1 MLFCICNVHAQNIL
15 ALLDENKKN
24 IDKGNYALALRSL
37 DEINESLIVS
47 GGDSCVI
54 LYNYEKGKCLY
65 SLDRYEEAIPFLS
78 KGLELIEKLPHENC
92 ISLELLYGI
101 GYSYKKMKQYD
112 DAEKYFRRVFIRGST
127 QNLKCV
133 IKTQT
138 LRELVEVYTQLG
150 QSNLADACIVK
161 IEASTNSTPSTNWKQ
176 QIDELYE
183 LAEGYEQQGQQDLF
197 IDSYNKIL
205 KVVEENEG
213 CLNEDYLLYSSILG
227 MRLQYSY
234 NRSQDALLIYERI
247 IKIGESLNLK
257 HAEVCNAYANYL
269 QIKSELNDVNAVES
283 ILPKAIKYYN
293 ETIEKNRKEVNLY
306 EIIGNNFCGAGN
318 YKVGV
323 KYLETDWKGEKANS
337 IRSLTNLGDFYYKKQ
352 PQKAIDYFKRAES
365 RIDETEGVTIE
376 TKRIIYVKLM
386 YLFSKIGNFHE
397 AVKYAK
403 LSIPLVQAQCDVD
416 YYTQHLINYAI
427 YLCNIDKCNSVNNIL
442 SDIEGLITKIKP
454 ETLIA
459 VYSNEG
465 FIYLKCGKPTK
476 AISPLNEGIRIAK
489 KSLTNK
495 DQWLSIL
502 YHNLGRAYML
512 SSNFSEALVYLNMS
526 KNLQFKISGKITQR
540 TQDYI
545 NECLQH
551 KTK

>member
-1 MLFCICNVHAQNIL
+1 MYCVCNMHAQNIL
-15 ALLDENKKN
+15 ALLGENKKN

-47 GGDSCVI
+47 GADSCVI

-101 GYSYKKMKQYD
+101 GYSYEKMKQYD
-112 DAEKYFRRVFIRGST
+112 DAEKYFRKVFINSNT
-127 QNLKCV
+127 KNFKCA
-133 IKTQT
+133 ITTQT
-138 LRELVEVYTQLG
+138 LRDLVEVYTQLG
-150 QSNLADACIVK
+150 QVNLADACIAK
-161 IEASTNSTPSTNWKQ
+161 IEASSNSIPSTKWKQ

-183 LAEGYEQQGQQDLF
+183 LAESYEQQGQQDLV

-257 HAEVCNAYANYL
+257 HAEVCNAYADYL
-269 QIKSELNDVNAVES
+269 QIKSESNDVEAVES
-283 ILPKAIKYYN
+283 ILPKAIKYHTG
-293 ETIEKNRKEVNLY
+293 TIERNRKEANLY
-306 EIIGNNFCGAGN
+306 AIIGNGFCSAGN
-318 YKVGV
+318 YEVGV
-323 KYLETDWKGEKANS
+323 NYLEKNWKGEQANS
-337 IRSLTNLGDFYYKKQ
+337 IRSLTNLGDFYCKKQ

-386 YLFSKIGNFHE
+386 YLFSKLGNFHE

-403 LSIPLVQAQCDVD
+403 LSTPLVQAQCDVD

-512 SSNFSEALVYLNMS
+512 NSNFSEAVAYFNMS
-526 KNLQFKISGKITQR
+526 KNLQLKISGKITQR